1 MPDAAAS
8 DWTVKAADTVD
19 AVVAVVRDKAVVPV
33 TTATRWV
40 VYGLLAAIV
49 GTMSLVVLAAGI
61 VRALDVY
68 TGDGRVWIAHLI
80 TGGIF
85 SLAGLFLWSKRAP
98 RA

>member
-1 MPDAAAS
+1 MPDAATS
-8 DWTVKAADTVD
+8 DWTVRTADTID
-19 AVVAVVRDKAVVPV
+19 SVVGVVRDKAVVPV
-33 TTATRWV
+33 TTISRWV

-49 GTMSLVVLAAGI
+49 GLMALVLLSAGV
-61 VRALDVY
+61 VRGIDVA

-85 SLAGLFLWSKRAP
+85 TLIGLFLWSKRAP

>member
-1 MPDAAAS
+1 MPDAATS
-8 DWTVKAADTVD
+8 DWTVKAADTID
-19 AVVAVVRDKAVVPV
+19 SVVGVARDKAVVPV
-33 TTATRWV
+33 TTISRWL

-49 GTMSLVVLAAGI
+49 GTMSAVLLAAGV

-85 SLAGLFLWSKRAP
+85 TLGGLFLWSKRAP